1 MKSGIFLAALVL
13 SCMASPA
20 AYADESRL
28 APMPAQLE
36 TRFALSALPPALREG
51 ATVWL
56 LDPAKGY
63 RLSRQGTNGVDCLV
77 ERTVWEWNELRDD
90 VFVPLC
96 YDKAGSDTLL
106 KVIMDVATL
115 RADGKTAAAI
125 KSEVERRY
133 RAKIYR
139 APSKAGLSYM
149 VAPLMRAKGPPDF
162 ALHTMAMPHLM
173 FYAPGVTND
182 DIAAKPDLADR
193 ASLQWPF
200 VDRQGNAEQ
209 SYFIQM
215 VGETEKAKILADETQ
230 LVDDLCSW
238 NRVLCLEHA
247 HR

>member
-1 MKSGIFLAALVL
+1 MKSGIFLAALAL
-13 SCMASPA
+13 SCIASPA
-20 AYADESRL
+20 AYADDSRL
-28 APMPAQLE
+28 TPMPAQLE

-77 ERTVWEWNELRDD
+77 ERTVWEWSELRDD

-133 RAKIYR
+133 RAKIYH

-173 FYAPGVTND
+173 FYAPGITNA

-215 VGETEKAKILADETQ
+215 IGETEKAKILADEKQ

-238 NRVLCLEHA
+238 NRVLCLDHA
-247 HR
+247 HH

>member
-1 MKSGIFLAALVL
+1 MKLKLIAAISML
-13 SCMASPA
+13 SFMGSTAVR
-20 AYADESRL
+20 ADESRL
-28 APMPAQLE
+28 VPMPTQLE
-36 TRFALSALPPALREG
+36 TRFALSALPPALRGG

-63 RLSRQGTNGVDCLV
+63 RLSRKGTNGVSCLV

-90 VFVPLC
+90 VYVPLC

-106 KVIMDVATL
+106 KVKMDVAAM
-115 RADGKTAAAI
+115 RAGGKSAPAI
-125 KSEVERRY
+125 KAEVERRY
-133 RAKIYR
+133 RARIYR

-149 VAPLMRAKGPPDF
+149 VAPVMRAKGPPDF

-173 FYAPGVTND
+173 FYAPGITNA
-182 DIAAKPDLADR
+182 DIAARPDLADA

-215 VGETEKAKILADETQ
+215 IGETEKAKILADGKQ
-230 LVDDLCSW
+230 LLDDLCSW
-238 NRVLCLEHA
+238 SHVLCLDHM
-247 HR
+247 HH

>member
-1 MKSGIFLAALVL
+1 MKSGIFLAALTL
-13 SCMASPA
+13 SCIGSSLARA
-20 AYADESRL
+20 GESRF

-63 RLSRQGTNGVDCLV
+63 RLSRQGTNGVSCLV

-96 YDKAGSDTLL
+96 YDKAGSGTLL
-106 KVIMDVATL
+106 KVIMDVASL
-115 RADGKTAAAI
+115 RADGKTAATI

-133 RAKIYR
+133 QAKIYR

-173 FYAPGVTND
+173 FYAPGVTNA
-182 DIAAKPDLADR
+182 DIAAKPDLADS

-215 VGETEKAKILADETQ
+215 IGETEKAKILADEKQ

-238 NRVLCLEHA
+238 NHVLCLEHA
-247 HR
+247 HH